1 MVAFGRVSGKFEM
14 SRARATKVLLA
25 TLALIFAVA
34 SRPAEAMEP
43 WESVPVNPKVDIAY
57 IPPESPELESVY
69 EALKKR
75 QILEELQHFLA
86 PLRLPYHL
94 RLLTRE
100 CHEVNAFYRTDRSLT
115 ICYEIVREL
124 IRAAPQTV
132 SEDGFITREAAIVGT
147 LVGIAMHEGGHMIF
161 DMLDVPVFGREED
174 AADETASFLALQFNK
189 DVERTIVRG
198 FVYMWARTQDP
209 SASSPMQ
216 AWSDEHGTASQRM
229 YNGLCL
235 AYGGDPQGFQEFVDR
250 EWLPKKRAEHC
261 GREFAQLK
269 DAFAK
274 TILPFIDG
282 NLTVQV
288 QKTQWLTPEE
298 LK

>member
-1 MVAFGRVSGKFEM
+1 MM
-14 SRARATKVLLA
+14 
-25 TLALIFAVA
+25 
-34 SRPAEAMEP
+34 
-43 WESVPVNPKVDIAY
+43 
-57 IPPESPELESVY
+57 
-69 EALKKR
+69 
-75 QILEELQHFLA
+75 
-86 PLRLPYHL
+86 
-94 RLLTRE
+94 
-100 CHEVNAFYRTDRSLT
+100 
-115 ICYEIVREL
+115 
-124 IRAAPQTV
+124 
-132 SEDGFITREAAIVGT
+132 
-147 LVGIAMHEGGHMIF
+147 F

-198 FVYMWARTQDP
+198 FVYMWARMQDP

-250 EWLPKKRAEHC
+250 GWLPKKRAEHC
-261 GREFAQLK
+261 GHEFAQLK
-269 DAFAK
+269 YAFIK
-274 TILPFIDG
+274 TILPFIDP
-282 NLTVQV
+282 NLMVQV